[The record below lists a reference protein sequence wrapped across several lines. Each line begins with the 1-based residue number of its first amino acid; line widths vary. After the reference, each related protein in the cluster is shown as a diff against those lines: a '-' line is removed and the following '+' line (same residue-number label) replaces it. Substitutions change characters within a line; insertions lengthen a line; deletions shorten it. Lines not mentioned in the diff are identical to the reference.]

1 MARGDTLLGDTLR
14 STLAEVRCRRTG
26 FDAIFD
32 LPLLDAHGNPK
43 RLWSNQSA
51 IPTRGGG
58 ANVSWRTSRGLPW
71 VPCTRMGC
79 LLGSLRFLSA
89 ALSLAGA
96 PHLP

>member
-71 VPCTRMGC
+71 VRLHENGVSVGILEIP
-79 LLGSLRFLSA
+79 
-89 ALSLAGA
+89 
-96 PHLP
+96 